1 MVLTGA
7 AESAAE
13 HPALYSETDGLT
25 IFASFTPAVRN
36 NLTVLFGAGLCFWAG
51 LAGLLPTLP
60 LFIAT
65 LGGSGQQIGIVMAS
79 FAIGLLATRPYLS
92 RLADERGRKVVL
104 LVGLGAI
111 ALAPFG
117 YLLVQFLPRAIV
129 PLSLGSYTITLD
141 SSILAMIGI
150 RAFHGLSIAAFVV
163 AYSAL
168 VLDLAPPANRGEL
181 LGYMTLVNPIGLA
194 LGPAIGG
201 FLYEATGFTTA
212 FLVMGVLGMVGL
224 LLVARLHEP
233 YRPPSTAENAGSKEF
248 WGQLWSGRVRTPALI
263 LLLVG
268 LAFGTLS
275 TFVPLYVREAGLALN
290 VGLIYTASA
299 LASFMSRLI
308 AGRASDRY
316 GRGRFITASLLIYSL
331 GMAMFWLAHSAPMFL
346 LAGFI
351 QGFAGGT
358 LIPMIAALMGDRST
372 ASDRGRTFGLA
383 MVGFDVGI
391 ALAGPIFGTIADQ
404 LSYRGIFGL
413 SGVMT
418 MVGLVVFATANS
430 KDLTHSLRFA
440 LGHGPDVYAVDL
452 TKQSPGSVG

>member
-1 MVLTGA
+1 MRAFLATQPSTRRA
-7 AESAAE
+7 IA
-13 HPALYSETDGLT
+13 LT
-25 IFASFTPAVRN
+25 IFSTFSPSVRN
-36 NLTVLFGAGLCFWAG
+36 NLTVLFAAGLCFWAG

-60 LFIAT
+60 LFIET

-79 FAIGLLATRPYLS
+79 FALGLLVARPYLS

-104 LVGLGAI
+104 LVGMSAI
-111 ALAPFG
+111 AVAPFG

-129 PLSLGSYTITLD
+129 PLAIAGVTLNLD

-181 LGYMTLVNPIGLA
+181 IGYMTLVNPIGLA
-194 LGPAIGG
+194 LGPALGG

-212 FLVMGVLGMVGL
+212 FLAMGLLGIVGL
-224 LLVARLHEP
+224 VLVARLHEP
-233 YRPPSTAENAGSKEF
+233 YQPRDVDEAAASKKF
-248 WGQLWSGRVRTPALI
+248 WGQLWSGRVRTPAII

-299 LASFMSRLI
+299 AASFMSRLV

-316 GRGRFITASLLIYSL
+316 GRGRFITVSLLLYSL
-331 GMAMFWLAHSAPMFL
+331 GMGIFWLAESAPMFL
-346 LAGFI
+346 LAGLV

-358 LIPMIAALMGDRST
+358 LIPMIAALMGDRSSP
-372 ASDRGRTFGLA
+372 SDRGRTFGLA

-391 ALAGPIFGTIADQ
+391 ALAGPVFGTIADQ
-404 LSYRGIFGL
+404 IGYRGIFGL

-418 MVGLVVFATANS
+418 LVGMVIFATANS
-430 KDLTHSLRFA
+430 KDLAHSLRFA
-440 LGHGPDVYAVDL
+440 LGRGQDVYAVDL
-452 TKQSPGSVG
+452 PQTIKSP